1 MKISVHKFMP
11 FIPGILFILFGVL
24 PATARDNSS
33 GGYSVYIFADMEGCS
48 GLTCR
53 DQILTEEGSIRMAED
68 MNACIAA
75 CFDAGATKVVV
86 RDGHGGG
93 KNVDPK
99 HIDKRALLIQGAT
112 PGERFMKIKGCEA
125 VILLGYHAKA
135 LTPAAIMAHS
145 YSSASIQSMF
155 LNGKAVGEIGIDAA
169 IAAEHKIPVVMVSG
183 DDKTCQEAEEWIP
196 GVVTCPVKTATS
208 ASSGICLP
216 LEEAHALLAS
226 KTKEALTRR
235 NSIPLIQVQYPV
247 TMRWEYIPKGSPRV
261 YAPDFKA
268 IADPKTREFTSGSVE
283 ELLLGDN

>member
-1 MKISVHKFMP
+1 MITSGSKFK
-11 FIPGILFILFGVL
+11 
-24 PATARDNSS
+24 SS
-33 GGYSVYIFADMEGCS
+33 GLWLLCLLLNVMPAAAQTTSSGSFSVFIFTDMEGCS
-48 GLTCR
+48 GLTNR
-53 DQILTEEGSIRMAED
+53 DQILSQEGSLRMAGD

-75 CFDAGATKVVV
+75 CFDAGAANVII

-93 KNVDPK
+93 KNVDPQL
-99 HIDKRALLIQGAT
+99 IDKRAVLVQGPT
-112 PGERFMKIKGCEA
+112 PGVRYKGLEGCEA

-183 DDKTCQEAEEWIP
+183 DDKTCLEAEEWIP
-196 GVVTCPVKTATS
+196 GVVTCRVKTAAS
-208 ASSGICLP
+208 ASSGTCLP
-216 LEEAHALLAS
+216 LEESHVLIAA

-268 IADPKTREFTSGSVE
+268 IADPKTKELTSGSVE